1 MAVPCRCGCGQPVPL
16 NSGPG
21 RPRAYLP
28 EHSPDKRKRDRR
40 VVRSVPAVPSAQASV
55 SPLRPPAAGPSLV
68 ESTRAR
74 LTEVGRDGSPEGLVA
89 LLLASELMAG
99 GGSQSGLAALAKQ
112 FQVALDFATKDASQS
127 ADVIDGIF
135 GT

>member
-1 MAVPCRCGCGQPVPL
+1 MVNTCRCGSVIPPQA
-16 NSGPG
+16 GPG
-21 RPRAYLP
+21 RPRRRC
-28 EHSPDKRKRDRR
+28 EECSPRR
-40 VVRSVPAVPSAQASV
+40 PRSPVPAAPKAVVTAI
-55 SPLRPPAAGPSLV
+55 RRTPAAGASLV

-74 LTEVGRDGSPEGLVA
+74 LAEVGRDGSPEGLVA
-89 LLLASELMAG
+89 LLLAGELENG

-112 FQVALDFATKDASQS
+112 FQVALDVATKDAGAQ

>member
-16 NSGPG
+16 SSGPG
-21 RPRAYLP
+21 RPRAYRP

-40 VVRSVPAVPSAQASV
+40 VVRSVPSAQASV
-55 SPLRPPAAGPSLV
+55 SPLRPPAIGASLV

-74 LTEVGRDGSPEGLVA
+74 LAEVGRDASPEGLVA
-89 LLLASELMAG
+89 LLLASELESG

-112 FQVALDFATKDASQS
+112 FQVALDFATKDAGTQ

>member
-1 MAVPCRCGCGQPVPL
+1 MVNICRCGSEIPPQA
-16 NSGPG
+16 GPG
-21 RPRAYLP
+21 APRRKC
-28 EHSPDKRKRDRR
+28 EECSPRR
-40 VVRSVPAVPSAQASV
+40 RRSTKAVAPKAVVTAIRRTPAIGA
-55 SPLRPPAAGPSLV
+55 SLV

-74 LTEVGRDGSPEGLVA
+74 LAEVGRDASPEGLVA
-89 LLLASELMAG
+89 LLLASELESG

-112 FQVALDFATKDASQS
+112 FQVALDFATKDAGTQ